1 MPRVIGKYQVVAVT
15 SGVDINVFRLGVFCA
30 KNLPQLI
37 EDIAGNAVADVF
49 GDRLDFPVKSLAG
62 GTVRLAGGKLD
73 GVVAVSEMVDKLNQ
87 NARFYALTNRDE
99 PE

>member
-1 MPRVIGKYQVVAVT
+1 MPGIIRKHNVVAVT

-37 EDIAGNAVADVF
+37 EDIAGNAVADIF
-49 GDRLDFPVKSLAG
+49 RNRLDFPVKNLAG
-62 GTVRLAGGKLD
+62 STIRLAGGKLD
-73 GVVAVSEMVDKLNQ
+73 GVVAISEMVDKLNQ
-87 NARFYALTNRDE
+87 NARFYALTDRDE